1 MNKNIFLTTVEKC
14 LIQDL
19 INIQISQV
27 IEDQRKKNLKDRR
40 NGTLVKGEP
49 IKNLDKWD
57 TDEVY
62 YITQLEKLRRKFK
75 RSKYQK
81 TVEQNLYDVAMHLQ
95 KY

>member
-14 LIQDL
+14 LIKDL
-19 INIQISQV
+19 INIQINEV

-62 YITQLEKLRRKFK
+62 YIDQLEKLKKKFK
-75 RSKYQK
+75 LSDRQETIEQK
-81 TVEQNLYDVAMHLQ
+81 LYD
-95 KY
+95 

>member
-14 LIQDL
+14 LIKDL
-19 INIQISQV
+19 INIQINEV

-40 NGTLVKGEP
+40 NGTLLKGEP

-62 YITQLEKLRRKFK
+62 YINQLEKLKKKFK
-75 RSKYQK
+75 LSDRQETIEQK
-81 TVEQNLYDVAMHLQ
+81 LYD
-95 KY
+95 

>member
-14 LIQDL
+14 LIKDL
-19 INIQISQV
+19 INIQINEV

-62 YITQLEKLRRKFK
+62 YINQLEKLKKKFELSD
-75 RSKYQK
+75 RQETIEQK
-81 TVEQNLYDVAMHLQ
+81 LYD
-95 KY
+95 

>member
-14 LIQDL
+14 LIKDL
-19 INIQISQV
+19 INIQINEV
-27 IEDQRKKNLKDRR
+27 IEDQRKRNLKDRR

-62 YITQLEKLRRKFK
+62 YIDQLEKLKKKFK
-75 RSKYQK
+75 LSDRQETIEQK
-81 TVEQNLYDVAMHLQ
+81 IYD
-95 KY
+95 

>member
-14 LIQDL
+14 LIKDL
-19 INIQISQV
+19 INIQINEV

-62 YITQLEKLRRKFK
+62 YINQLEKLKKKFK
-75 RSKYQK
+75 LSNRQETIEQK
-81 TVEQNLYDVAMHLQ
+81 LYD
-95 KY
+95 

>member
-14 LIQDL
+14 LIKDL
-19 INIQISQV
+19 INIQINEV

-40 NGTLVKGEP
+40 NGTLLKGEP

-62 YITQLEKLRRKFK
+62 YINQLEKLKKKFK
-75 RSKYQK
+75 LSDRQETIEQK
-81 TVEQNLYDVAMHLQ
+81 IYD
-95 KY
+95 

>member
-14 LIQDL
+14 LIKDL
-19 INIQISQV
+19 INIQINEV
-27 IEDQRKKNLKDRR
+27 IEDQRKRNLKDRR

-62 YITQLEKLRRKFK
+62 YIDQLEKLKKKFK
-75 RSKYQK
+75 LSDRQETIEQK
-81 TVEQNLYDVAMHLQ
+81 LYD
-95 KY
+95 

>member
-14 LIQDL
+14 LIKDL
-19 INIQISQV
+19 INIQINEV
-27 IEDQRKKNLKDRR
+27 IEDQRKRNLKDRR

-62 YITQLEKLRRKFK
+62 YIDQLEKLKKKFK
-75 RSKYQK
+75 LSDRQQTIEQK
-81 TVEQNLYDVAMHLQ
+81 LYD
-95 KY
+95 

>member
-14 LIQDL
+14 LIKDL
-19 INIQISQV
+19 INIQINEV

-62 YITQLEKLRRKFK
+62 YINFLEKLKKKFELSD
-75 RSKYQK
+75 RQETIEQK
-81 TVEQNLYDVAMHLQ
+81 LYD
-95 KY
+95 

>member
-14 LIQDL
+14 LIKDL
-19 INIQISQV
+19 INIQINEV

-62 YITQLEKLRRKFK
+62 YINQLEKLKKKFK
-75 RSKYQK
+75 LSDRQETIEQK
-81 TVEQNLYDVAMHLQ
+81 LYD
-95 KY
+95 